1 MALSKLKKTDTKKT
15 PRKSK
20 FAEIASELS
29 SLINVFILVLIFIT
43 FVMRT
48 FIIPTGSMADTLM
61 GAHFRLRCPQCGY
74 KYNHDFSPERYR
86 VPANTIPKGTVQPPP
101 TRCPNCGYYN
111 HNPQLSL
118 VTKGD
123 KIFVLKYLYQFVE
136 PKRWDV
142 IVFNYPGDPLVNYI
156 KRLVALPGETVEII
170 DGDVYIDGKIS
181 AKPPKV
187 QNELWMTVYDND
199 YQPIHPMQKK
209 FNLHYWEQPF
219 NLNNSLWTIDKDNP
233 TAFCLDGHDGQVHT
247 FFYDTSIGN
256 NFRATYAYDDM
267 AFYETMPYCSDLMTR
282 LYITAAGPEATLAIA
297 LGKYGILYK
306 GGIDLKT
313 REMFISRIDQDS
325 EEILA
330 RGTVEAPGFEKSVS
344 VNFKN
349 VDHKLVLDFGGKN
362 LAYDLGPGPD
372 DAGQRNT
379 DIEPEVKII
388 GSGNLKI
395 AHIAI
400 FRDIHYTSRQNGISG
415 KAARATLGSPLKL
428 DEKEYFVLGDNSPIS
443 GDGRW
448 WNVPGRGNN
457 GKTFRTGIVPRQ
469 CLVGKAWV
477 VVWPSGYKPFEKFPF
492 RFIPNAGRMRFIS
505 GGSDSRQ
512 CLD

>member
-1 MALSKLKKTDTKKT
+1 
-15 PRKSK
+15 
-20 FAEIASELS
+20 
-29 SLINVFILVLIFIT
+29 
-43 FVMRT
+43 
-48 FIIPTGSMADTLM
+48 
-61 GAHFRLRCPQCGY
+61 
-74 KYNHDFSPERYR
+74 
-86 VPANTIPKGTVQPPP
+86 
-101 TRCPNCGYYN
+101 
-111 HNPQLSL
+111 
-118 VTKGD
+118 
-123 KIFVLKYLYQFVE
+123 
-136 PKRWDV
+136 
-142 IVFNYPGDPLVNYI
+142 
-156 KRLVALPGETVEII
+156 
-170 DGDVYIDGKIS
+170 
-181 AKPPKV
+181 
-187 QNELWMTVYDND
+187 
-199 YQPIHPMQKK
+199 
-209 FNLHYWEQPF
+209 
-219 NLNNSLWTIDKDNP
+219 
-233 TAFCLDGHDGQVHT
+233 
-247 FFYDTSIGN
+247 
-256 NFRATYAYDDM
+256 
-267 AFYETMPYCSDLMTR
+267 
-282 LYITAAGPEATLAIA
+282 
-297 LGKYGILYK
+297 
-306 GGIDLKT
+306 
-313 REMFISRIDQDS
+313 MFISRIDQDS